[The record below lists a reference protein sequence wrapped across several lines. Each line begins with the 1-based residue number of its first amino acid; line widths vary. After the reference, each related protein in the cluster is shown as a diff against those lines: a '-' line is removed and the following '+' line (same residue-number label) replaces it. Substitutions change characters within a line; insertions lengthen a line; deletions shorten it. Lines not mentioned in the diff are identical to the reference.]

1 MTILRLQPGRPDPRE
16 EWTCCAALA
25 RIRYR
30 ANLSIFERMVLPQV
44 QPSFSCL
51 KNIRWPW
58 LFTNRPTPPM
68 SLASAKRFEDEIM
81 LTNADAATAVTLWNG
96 RRIPRLGMGCW
107 AIGGPFYAGDTPLG
121 WGDVDDDESVRAI
134 GRAID
139 LGIRFFDTASN
150 YGAGH
155 SEDVLGLA
163 IGNRDDIV
171 IATKF
176 GFATDPG
183 TKQATGAFADPAFIR
198 RSTETSLR
206 RLKRDRLDLLQFHL
220 NDYPAEQSDEVFE
233 TLEALRAEGKIDAF
247 GWSTD
252 FPDRAARHV
261 ARKGFVAI
269 QHGMNVFQPAPE
281 IVAIAEA
288 HKLMSI
294 NRGPLAMGLLS
305 GKFGADT
312 TIGAKDVRGAA
323 LDWMVYFKDGR
334 IAPEFA
340 ARLEAVRGLLTSGGR
355 TLTQGALAW
364 LWARSPRT
372 FPIPG
377 FRTVA
382 QVEEN
387 AGALEKG
394 PLPDSAMAE
403 IEAALGRA

>member
-1 MTILRLQPGRPDPRE
+1 
-16 EWTCCAALA
+16 
-25 RIRYR
+25 
-30 ANLSIFERMVLPQV
+30 
-44 QPSFSCL
+44 
-51 KNIRWPW
+51 
-58 LFTNRPTPPM
+58 
-68 SLASAKRFEDEIM
+68 M
-81 LTNADAATAVTLWNG
+81 LTKTDNATTITLWNG
-96 RRIPRLGMGCW
+96 REIPRLGMGCW
-107 AIGGPFYAGDTPLG
+107 AIGGPFFAGEVPLG
-121 WGDVDDDESVRAI
+121 WGEVDDDESIEAIHRAV
-134 GRAID
+134 D

-155 SEDVLGLA
+155 SEEVVGRA

-176 GFATDPG
+176 GFATDEK

-198 RSTETSLR
+198 QSAETSLR
-206 RLKRDRLDLLQFHL
+206 RLKRERLDLLQFHL
-220 NDYPAEQSDEVFE
+220 NDFPLEASDEVFDV
-233 TLEALRAEGKIDAF
+233 LEALKAEGKIDAF

-252 FPDRAARHV
+252 FPDRAARH
-261 ARKGFVAI
+261 AGCKGFVSI
-269 QHGMNVFQPAPE
+269 QHTMNVFEPVPAMIDVVE
-281 IVAIAEA
+281 
-288 HKLMSI
+288 KNGLLSI

-305 GKFGADT
+305 GKFT
-312 TIGAKDVRGAA
+312 PQKTVGAKDVRATS

-340 ARLEAVRGLLTSGGR
+340 ARLEAVRDLLTTGGR

-372 FPIPG
+372 LPIPG

-394 PLPDSAMAE
+394 PLARDVMAR
-403 IEAALGRA
+403 IDAALAGR

>member
-1 MTILRLQPGRPDPRE
+1 
-16 EWTCCAALA
+16 
-25 RIRYR
+25 
-30 ANLSIFERMVLPQV
+30 
-44 QPSFSCL
+44 
-51 KNIRWPW
+51 
-58 LFTNRPTPPM
+58 
-68 SLASAKRFEDEIM
+68 M
-81 LTNADAATAVTLWNG
+81 LTKTDSATTITLWNG
-96 RRIPRLGMGCW
+96 REIPRLGMGCW
-107 AIGGPFYAGDTPLG
+107 AIGGPFFAGDVPLG
-121 WGDVDDDESVRAI
+121 WGEVDDDESIEAI
-134 GRAID
+134 HHAVD

-155 SEDVLGLA
+155 SEEVVGRA

-176 GFATDPG
+176 GFATDEK

-198 RSTETSLR
+198 QSAETSLR
-206 RLKRDRLDLLQFHL
+206 RLKRERLDLLQFHL
-220 NDYPAEQSDEVFE
+220 NDFPLEASDEVFDV
-233 TLEALRAEGKIDAF
+233 LEALKAEGKIDAF

-252 FPDRAARHV
+252 FPDRAARH
-261 ARKGFVAI
+261 AGRKGFVSI
-269 QHGMNVFQPAPE
+269 QHTMNVFEPVPAM
-281 IVAIAEA
+281 VAVIE
-288 HKLMSI
+288 KNGLLSI

-305 GKFGADT
+305 GKFT
-312 TIGAKDVRGAA
+312 PEKTVGAKDVRATS

-340 ARLEAVRGLLTSGGR
+340 ARLEAVRDLLTTDGR

-372 FPIPG
+372 LPIPG

-394 PLPDSAMAE
+394 PLPGDVMAR
-403 IEAALGRA
+403 IDAALAGR

>member
-1 MTILRLQPGRPDPRE
+1 
-16 EWTCCAALA
+16 
-25 RIRYR
+25 
-30 ANLSIFERMVLPQV
+30 
-44 QPSFSCL
+44 
-51 KNIRWPW
+51 
-58 LFTNRPTPPM
+58 
-68 SLASAKRFEDEIM
+68 M
-81 LTNADAATAVTLWNG
+81 LTKTDNATTITLWNG
-96 RRIPRLGMGCW
+96 REIPRLGMGCW
-107 AIGGPFYAGDTPLG
+107 AIGGPFFAGDVPLG
-121 WGDVDDDESVRAI
+121 WGEVGDDESIEAIHRAV
-134 GRAID
+134 D

-155 SEDVLGLA
+155 SEEVVGRA

-176 GFATDPG
+176 GFATDEK

-198 RSTETSLR
+198 QSAETSLR
-206 RLKRDRLDLLQFHL
+206 RLKRERLDLLQFHL
-220 NDYPAEQSDEVFE
+220 NDFPLEASDEVFDV
-233 TLEALRAEGKIDAF
+233 LEALRAEGKIDAF

-252 FPDRAARHV
+252 FPDRAARH
-261 ARKGFVAI
+261 AGCKGFVSI
-269 QHGMNVFQPAPE
+269 QHTMNVFEPVPAMVDVVE
-281 IVAIAEA
+281 
-288 HKLMSI
+288 KNGLLSI

-305 GKFGADT
+305 GKFT
-312 TIGAKDVRGAA
+312 PEKTVGAKDVRATS

-340 ARLEAVRGLLTSGGR
+340 ARLEAVRDLLTTGGR

-372 FPIPG
+372 LPIPG

-394 PLPDSAMAE
+394 TLPRDVMAR
-403 IEAALGRA
+403 IDAALAGR